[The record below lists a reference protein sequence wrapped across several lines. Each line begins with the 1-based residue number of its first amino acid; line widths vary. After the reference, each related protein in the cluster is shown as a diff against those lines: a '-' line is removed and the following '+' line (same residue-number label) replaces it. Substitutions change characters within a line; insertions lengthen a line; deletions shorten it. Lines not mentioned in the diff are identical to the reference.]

1 MLFILLSTFVI
12 FFKQESH
19 LVSMRSCLIICSKY
33 VIVSPLTDGSTLFLS
48 VGSYVSPLS
57 QLASGVESLGAVQS
71 ITAYLSDNTQLIA
84 NPGLRLGVRTDATA
98 LYQISDFWKRQHE
111 NSDLSK
117 YIIRRYITIMTY
129 ISPRHSWI
137 FGSVRLL

>member
-1 MLFILLSTFVI
+1 M
-12 FFKQESH
+12 
-19 LVSMRSCLIICSKY
+19 
-33 VIVSPLTDGSTLFLS
+33 
-48 VGSYVSPLS
+48 GSYISPLS

-98 LYQISDFWKRQHE
+98 LYQISDFWKKQHE

-117 YIIRRYITIMTY
+117 YIIRRYLGCMTFIDLKLCTGVCY
-129 ISPRHSWI
+129 HDLDLPVSSNCLKLLKWI
-137 FGSVRLL
+137 VF